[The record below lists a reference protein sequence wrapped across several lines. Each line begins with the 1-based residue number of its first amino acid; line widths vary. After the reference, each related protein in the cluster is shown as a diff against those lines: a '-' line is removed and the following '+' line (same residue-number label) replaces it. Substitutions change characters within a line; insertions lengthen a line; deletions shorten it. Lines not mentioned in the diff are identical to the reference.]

1 MLSPMKTIRILSL
14 LSLVVL
20 LNGCFENRK
29 NTNKLCSDN
38 PALRCELLNIDDG
51 QCRVP
56 RTDLI
61 WHRLEVLRNPSDTQV
76 IEEYHLVSDYRKCL
90 ELASQI
96 QPIDQ
101 TELKQARFNA
111 LVHAGDE
118 QQRIVS
124 QLKQSDSPE
133 ALYFL
138 WSQIG
143 DDQARRRFLQK
154 EGSRELDTAEMQ
166 FALATFYTNRNPEK
180 TIDLL
185 NRALELTGNN
195 EVNTEILKT
204 LASTYYQLNRKE
216 LAYIWTQ
223 VASRYNVPLVSAR
236 EMQLLY
242 GFSEQ
247 KYQQLDQVAEDIES
261 AVESGHY
268 QSSQVPNF

>member
-1 MLSPMKTIRILSL
+1 MKTIRILSL